1 MHWLEAAFWTSVA
14 IAAYTYVG
22 YALVISLLAKTARR
36 PHKIQPITPKVTLLV
51 AAYNEEDVIEAKL
64 DNCLAL
70 DYPRDRLEIIVV
82 ADGSTDRTPEL
93 AARYRSSGV
102 RVEYRPERRGK
113 IHALNRVMPLIEG
126 DIIVSSDANSMLNRE
141 SLRKLVR
148 HFADPQVACVAG
160 EKRIMRRAQD
170 VSAGEGLY
178 WRYESYLKRC
188 DSDLSSVMGAAGELI
203 ALRREC
209 YEPVEEDTIIE
220 DFVVSM
226 RLVHQGHRVIYE
238 PEAYSMEEASP
249 SITEEFKRKTRIV
262 AGGWQ
267 AVVRLGQLLYPSRP
281 LITFQYVSHRVLR
294 WVLVPYLLLVA
305 FASNALLALSGDPVY
320 RALWLLQV
328 LFYGLAAYGWSRQA
342 KGGRNPVY
350 YVPFYFVFLNYAAL
364 VGCVRFVR
372 GRQPVTWEK
381 VRRATPI

>member
-14 IAAYTYVG
+14 VAAYTYGG
-22 YALVISLLAKTARR
+22 YALVVSVLAKAAPR
-36 PHKIQPITPKVTLLV
+36 PHRMQPITPKVTLLV
-51 AAYNEEDVIEAKL
+51 PSYNEEDVIEAKL

-70 DYPRDRLEIIVV
+70 DYPHDRLEIIVV

-93 AARYRSSGV
+93 AARYRSRGV

-113 IHALNRVMPLIEG
+113 IHALNRVMPLVEG
-126 DIIVSSDANSMLNRE
+126 DIVVSSDANSLLNPE
-141 SLRKLVR
+141 SLRMLVR
-148 HFADPQVACVAG
+148 HFADPEVACVAG
-160 EKRIMRRAQD
+160 EKRITRRDGD
-170 VSAGEGLY
+170 VSVGEGLY

-188 DSDLSSVMGAAGELI
+188 DSELSSVMGAAGELI
-203 ALRREC
+203 ALRRDC
-209 YEPVEEDTIIE
+209 YEPIEEDTIIE

-249 SITEEFKRKTRIV
+249 SIDEEFKRKTRIV

-267 AVVRLGQLLYPSRP
+267 AVVRLSRLLVPSRP

-294 WVLVPYLLLVA
+294 WVLVPYVLILAFVA
-305 FASNALLALSGDPVY
+305 NGLLAMSGEPLY
-320 RALWLLQV
+320 GMLWLGQL
-328 LFYGLAAYGWSRQA
+328 LFYGLAAYGWRRQA
-342 KGGRNPVY
+342 QGGRNPLY

-364 VGCVRFVR
+364 VGCVRFMR